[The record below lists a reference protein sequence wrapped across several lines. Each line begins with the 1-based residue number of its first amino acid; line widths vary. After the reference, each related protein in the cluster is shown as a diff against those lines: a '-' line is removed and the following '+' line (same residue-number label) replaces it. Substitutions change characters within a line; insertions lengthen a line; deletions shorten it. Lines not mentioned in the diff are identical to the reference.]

1 MNNKFTMLKLAV
13 EIHDPDDDVRS
24 ILTDGGLELIE
35 TNNGVAFEYEKADY
49 QTLDDLSEVVTT
61 SVFTLGIGNFEDSN
75 YYDRPE
81 LTQIVADANAVDVDE
96 LDFSMLPDLS
106 AIVSD
111 NMLAINKA
119 RKEIGEKYYYIAGTS
134 QEATGAPESDSNSE
148 DGQTTEDNSETPGI
162 DLSKAHDVYDPES
175 GTFRREV
182 TVPMPETQAEPANDV
197 PSFEP
202 EPDDEPNQGEQSNG
216 SQSVKYIPEPDE
228 LLSKAAKMF
237 TNADRSELP
246 AFDEFTRKENMKEIV
261 DAETRIEFA
270 RNDATQKIWDRL
282 KGEKPKV
289 EEAFE
294 KSFQDSTD
302 KHEATM
308 KTIDD
313 NEQVQIERLRDS
325 RQKEYEGARADY
337 VASQKQALEDAYDAK
352 NLDNYHARLDADIN
366 KIKADTEALR
376 HKEEKK
382 FNDFKQEEKGKYVNA
397 ELSKVDIADVLEE
410 FDQLVAQQV
419 KLLMDSGEEFKGQV
433 AKITAEMRSKMQ
445 QALDEAQNAKSQ
457 LANFKES
464 YDTSLQAQ
472 VDSQVKD
479 KTETFDAKI
488 DAANHQL
495 ETAEKRADNYQAQ
508 VEKLQAE
515 IRNIDASQ
523 SQLKNQLELANK
535 ARETAEAKRS
545 ELEKRNETLQGQLE
559 NTQDAIVHAQ
569 ENTLKT
575 AKATQGLRQSPVV
588 VQQPAPVRPVEE
600 KKSHTGGIVAGVI
613 VGMVAALGIGMG
625 GTYAIMH
632 SENSNAN
639 NNVRTEQSSAKS
651 ASNSSA
657 ASTPSVNNSSVTD
670 KVASYKAGDT
680 WTYRASDGK
689 DYTVTMDNATTGHY
703 TSADGQQHQI
713 TIGSNQSTGTT
724 NADSNSSSN

>member
-1 MNNKFTMLKLAV
+1 MNNEFTMLKLAV
-13 EIHDPDDDVRS
+13 EIHDPGDDVRS

-49 QTLDDLSEVVTT
+49 QTLDDLAEVPTT

-81 LTQIVADANAVDVDE
+81 LTEIVADANAVNVDE

-106 AIVSD
+106 AVISD

-119 RKEIGEKYYYIAGTS
+119 RDEIGKKYYFIAGTA
-134 QEATGAPESDSNSE
+134 QGAAGASESDSN
-148 DGQTTEDNSETPGI
+148 DGTDQTTEDGPEAPGI
-162 DLSKAHDVYDPES
+162 DLSNAHSVYDPETHTLRS
-175 GTFRREV
+175 EV
-182 TVPMPETQAEPANDV
+182 TVPMPEAQAEPASGIPAYNPEDEAEQ
-197 PSFEP
+197 EP
-202 EPDDEPNQGEQSNG
+202 QPEQAQNAT
-216 SQSVKYIPEPDE
+216 YIPEPDE
-228 LLSKAAKMF
+228 LLTKAARMF

-246 AFDEFTRKENMKEIV
+246 AFDEFTRKENMTGIV
-261 DAETRIEFA
+261 SAETKIEFA

-282 KGEKPKV
+282 KEEKPKA
-289 EEAFE
+289 EQAFE
-294 KSFQDSTD
+294 KSFQGSTD

-313 NEQVQIERLRDS
+313 NEQVQIERLKDS

-352 NLDNYHARLDADIN
+352 NLENYHARLEADIN
-366 KIKADTEALR
+366 KIKTDTEALR

-382 FNDFKQEEKGKYVNA
+382 FSDFKQEEKDKYVSV
-397 ELSKVDIADVLEE
+397 ELDKVNIDDVLQE

-433 AKITAEMRSKMQ
+433 ANVTAELHNKMQ
-445 QALDEAQNAKSQ
+445 QALDEAQNAKNQ

-479 KTETFDAKI
+479 KTGTFDAKI

-495 ETAEKRADNYQAQ
+495 QKAEERANNYQAQ
-508 VEKLQAE
+508 IEKLQTE
-515 IRNIDASQ
+515 IRNIDANNE
-523 SQLKNQLELANK
+523 QLKNQLELAK
-535 ARETAEAKRS
+535 QARETAEAKQS
-545 ELEKRNETLQGQLE
+545 ELTKRNEMLQGQLA
-559 NTQDAIVHAQ
+559 NTQDAVVHAQ

-575 AKATQGLRQSPVV
+575 AKATQGLQPSPVV
-588 VQQPAPVRPVEE
+588 VQQPAET
-600 KKSHTGGIVAGVI
+600 KKSHTGGIVAGTV
-613 VGMVAALGIGMG
+613 VGMLVALGIGMG

-632 SENSNAN
+632 DQN
-639 NNVRTEQSSAKS
+639 NNADNNTRTEQSSTKDS
-651 ASNSSA
+651 SSTPASSSSSA
-657 ASTPSVNNSSVTD
+657 NSASVTD
-670 KVASYKAGDT
+670 TVASYKPGDT

-689 DYTVTMDNATTGHY
+689 NYTVTMDNATTGHY
-703 TSADGQQHQI
+703 TSDDGQQHQI
-713 TIGSNQSTGTT
+713 TIGTNQTTGTT
-724 NADSNSSSN
+724 NANSSSSSN